1 MNKCED
7 CGFLHYRTDPCR
19 VAKKSTAALKAEVQR
34 SGTAERSQ
42 VTGPVVVSSRS
53 RALPVDT
60 NPGSSMGTLD
70 SSTQTASSTPSAGTG
85 GDTDRQPKPRGRP
98 RIHPDRKIAKAM
110 YERNRRA
117 RMKLG
122 TGN

>member
-7 CGFLHYRTDPCR
+7 CGYLHYRTDPCR
-19 VAKKSTAALKAEVQR
+19 VAKKSTAAGKVSPNQKALGQ
-34 SGTAERSQ
+34 SALNAGGACTQ
-42 VTGPVVVSSRS
+42 
-53 RALPVDT
+53 ALPVDT
-60 NPGSSMGTLD
+60 NPESSVETLD
-70 SSTQTASSTPSAGTG
+70 SSIHGTPFTPSAGTG
-85 GDTDRQPKPRGRP
+85 EDTDRQPKPRGRP

-117 RMKLG
+117 RIKLG